1 MYFHGRSLKKSRQ
14 DEQDLFEFQRL
25 AIVNVMKKKIFLG
38 IAIIAVDC
46 ALNVAFAQTT
56 AATMKAAV
64 VHEFGGP
71 EVMKYEDAPRP
82 QPKENEVLVRVMAAG
97 VNPVDTYVRSGKFG
111 TPTLPVIPGRDIAGI
126 VEELGPGATKFKKG
140 DAVYGNVNNGGYAE
154 YAVAA
159 EKNIALKPASLDFVQ
174 AAAVPVAA
182 RTAWYA
188 LVDTAHLAAG
198 QTVLIQG
205 GSGGVGSFAIQIAK
219 LRGAKVY
226 ATASTA
232 NQDLL
237 KELGADVAIDY
248 TNQKFEDVVKDV
260 DVVLEAAGREALEK
274 DYPVVKKGGF
284 LVSIVGPTDPA
295 KVQQYGIQAPSL
307 VTAGS
312 PLPEL
317 NKLFD
322 AKKLKVVVTQTLP
335 LSEAQKAHEQVGTH
349 HTRGKIVLKI
359 GEEKK

>member
-1 MYFHGRSLKKSRQ
+1 MKTKIVFTVGL
-14 DEQDLFEFQRL
+14 LIVIATL
-25 AIVNVMKKKIFLG
+25 AYS
-38 IAIIAVDC
+38 
-46 ALNVAFAQTT
+46 
-56 AATMKAAV
+56 ATMKAIV

-71 EVMKYEDAPRP
+71 EVLKYEDAPRP
-82 QPKENEVLVRVMAAG
+82 EPKENEILVRVIAAG

-111 TPTLPVIPGRDIAGI
+111 TPTLPLIPGRDIAGI
-126 VEELGPGATKFKKG
+126 VEETGPGATKFKKG
-140 DAVYGNVNNGGYAE
+140 DAVYGNVRNGYAE
-154 YAVAA
+154 FAVAA
-159 EKNIALKPASLDFVQ
+159 EKDIALKPVSLDFVQ

-188 LVDTAHLAAG
+188 LVDTAHLSPG

-219 LRGAKVY
+219 LRGAKVF

-248 TNQKFEDVVKDV
+248 TKQKFEDVVKDV
-260 DVVLEAAGREALEK
+260 DVVLEAAGKETLER
-274 DYPVVKKGGF
+274 DYPVVKRGGF
-284 LVSIVGPTDPA
+284 LVSIVGSADSA

-322 AKKLKVVVTQTLP
+322 AKKLKVKVTETLP
-335 LSEAQKAHEQVGTH
+335 LSEAQKAQEQVGTH
-349 HTRGKIVLKI
+349 HTRGKIVLKVA
-359 GEEKK
+359 EEKK

>member
-1 MYFHGRSLKKSRQ
+1 MKNYRYLVVASLS
-14 DEQDLFEFQRL
+14 LT
-25 AIVNVMKKKIFLG
+25 I
-38 IAIIAVDC
+38 C
-46 ALNVAFAQTT
+46 AFGSVRAQSTS
-56 AATMKAAV
+56 ATMKAV
-64 VHEFGGP
+64 VAHEFGGP
-71 EVMKYEDAPRP
+71 EVLKYEDAPRP

-97 VNPVDTYVRSGKFG
+97 VNPVDTYVRNGKFG

-126 VEELGPGATKFKKG
+126 VEELGPGAIKFKKG

-159 EKNIALKPASLDFVQ
+159 EKNIALKPRTLDFIQ

-182 RTAWYA
+182 RTAWNA
-188 LVDTAHLAAG
+188 LVETAHLSAG

-205 GSGGVGSFAIQIAK
+205 GSGGVGSFAIQLAK

-248 TNQKFEDVVKDV
+248 TKQKFEDVVKDV
-260 DVVLEAAGREALEK
+260 DVVLEAASRENLDR
-274 DYPVVKKGGF
+274 DYPVVKKGGV
-284 LVSIVGPTDPA
+284 LVSIVGPADAA
-295 KVQQYGIQAPSL
+295 KVQQSSIQAPPLAS
-307 VTAGS
+307 S
-312 PLPEL
+312 PSALTDL
-317 NKLFD
+317 AQLFD

-335 LSEAQKAHEQVGTH
+335 LSEARKAHEQVGTH
-349 HTRGKIVLKI
+349 HTRGKIVLKVADAP
-359 GEEKK
+359 K

>member
-1 MYFHGRSLKKSRQ
+1 MKTKIVFTVGL
-14 DEQDLFEFQRL
+14 LIVIAPL
-25 AIVNVMKKKIFLG
+25 AYS
-38 IAIIAVDC
+38 
-46 ALNVAFAQTT
+46 
-56 AATMKAAV
+56 ATMKAIV

-71 EVMKYEDAPRP
+71 EVLKYEDAPRP
-82 QPKENEVLVRVMAAG
+82 EPKENEILVRVIAAG

-111 TPTLPVIPGRDIAGI
+111 TPTLPLIPGRDIAGI
-126 VEELGPGATKFKKG
+126 VEETGPGATKFKKG
-140 DAVYGNVNNGGYAE
+140 DAVYGNVRNGYAE
-154 YAVAA
+154 FAVAV
-159 EKNIALKPASLDFVQ
+159 EKDIALKPVSLDFVQ

-188 LVDTAHLAAG
+188 LVDTAHLGPG

-219 LRGAKVY
+219 LRGAKVF
-226 ATASTA
+226 ATASTT

-248 TNQKFEDVVKDV
+248 TKQKFEDVVKDV
-260 DVVLEAAGREALEK
+260 DVVLEAAGKETLER
-274 DYPVVKKGGF
+274 DYPVVKRGGF
-284 LVSIVGPTDPA
+284 LVSIVGSADSA

-322 AKKLKVVVTQTLP
+322 AKKLKVKVTETLP
-335 LSEAQKAHEQVGTH
+335 LSEAQKAQEQVGTH
-349 HTRGKIVLKI
+349 HTRGKIVLKVA
-359 GEEKK
+359 EEKK

>member
-1 MYFHGRSLKKSRQ
+1 MKNYRYLVVASLS
-14 DEQDLFEFQRL
+14 LT
-25 AIVNVMKKKIFLG
+25 I
-38 IAIIAVDC
+38 C
-46 ALNVAFAQTT
+46 AFGSVRAQS
-56 AATMKAAV
+56 ASATMKAV
-64 VHEFGGP
+64 VAHEFGGP
-71 EVMKYEDAPRP
+71 EVLKYEDAPRP

-97 VNPVDTYVRSGKFG
+97 VNPVDTYVRNGKFG

-159 EKNIALKPASLDFVQ
+159 EKNIALKPCTLDFIQ

-182 RTAWYA
+182 RTAWNA
-188 LVDTAHLAAG
+188 LVETAHLSAG

-205 GSGGVGSFAIQIAK
+205 GSGGVGSFAIQLAK

-248 TNQKFEDVVKDV
+248 TKQKFEDVAKDV
-260 DVVLEAAGREALEK
+260 DVVLEAASRENL
-274 DYPVVKKGGF
+274 DRDCPVVKKGGL
-284 LVSIVGPTDPA
+284 LVSIVGPADAA
-295 KVQQYGIQAPSL
+295 KVQQSSIQAPPLAS
-307 VTAGS
+307 S
-312 PLPEL
+312 PSALTDL
-317 NKLFD
+317 AQLFD

-335 LSEAQKAHEQVGTH
+335 LSEARKAHEQVGTH
-349 HTRGKIVLKI
+349 HTRGKIVLKVADAP
-359 GEEKK
+359 K

>member
-1 MYFHGRSLKKSRQ
+1 MKNYRYLVVASLS
-14 DEQDLFEFQRL
+14 LT
-25 AIVNVMKKKIFLG
+25 I
-38 IAIIAVDC
+38 C
-46 ALNVAFAQTT
+46 ALGGARAQSTS
-56 AATMKAAV
+56 ATMKAV
-64 VHEFGGP
+64 VAHEFGGP
-71 EVMKYEDAPRP
+71 EVLKYEDAPRP

-97 VNPVDTYVRSGKFG
+97 VNPVDTYVRNGKFG

-140 DAVYGNVNNGGYAE
+140 DAVYGNVSNGGYAE

-159 EKNIALKPASLDFVQ
+159 EKNIALKPGTLDFIQ

-182 RTAWYA
+182 RTAWNA
-188 LVDTAHLAAG
+188 LVETAHLSAG

-205 GSGGVGSFAIQIAK
+205 GSGGVGSFAIQLAK

-248 TNQKFEDVVKDV
+248 TKQKFEDVVKDV
-260 DVVLEAAGREALEK
+260 DVVLEAASRENL
-274 DYPVVKKGGF
+274 DRDCPVVKKGGL
-284 LVSIVGPTDPA
+284 LVSIVGPADAA
-295 KVQQYGIQAPSL
+295 KVQQFSIQAPPLAS
-307 VTAGS
+307 S
-312 PLPEL
+312 PSALTEL
-317 NKLFD
+317 AQLFD

-335 LSEAQKAHEQVGTH
+335 LSEARKAHEQVGTH
-349 HTRGKIVLKI
+349 HTRGKIVLKVADAP
-359 GEEKK
+359 K

>member
-1 MYFHGRSLKKSRQ
+1 
-14 DEQDLFEFQRL
+14 
-25 AIVNVMKKKIFLG
+25 MKKVGLISIL
-38 IAIIAVDC
+38 
-46 ALNVAFAQTT
+46 FAT
-56 AATMKAAV
+56 AATSFAGPAMMKAIVA
-64 VHEFGGP
+64 HEFGGP
-71 EVMKYEDAPRP
+71 EVLKYEDVPRP
-82 QPKENEVLVRVMAAG
+82 QPKENEILVRVIAAG

-126 VEELGPGATKFKKG
+126 VEEIGPGVTKVKKG

-154 YAVAA
+154 YAVAT
-159 EKNIALKPASLDFVQ
+159 EKNIAVKPSSLDFVQ

-182 RTAWYA
+182 RTAWNA
-188 LVDTAHLAAG
+188 LIETAHLSVG
-198 QTVLIQG
+198 QSVLIQG
-205 GSGGVGSFAIQIAK
+205 GSGGVGTFAIQIAK

-260 DVVLEAAGREALEK
+260 DVVLEAASKEILDRDCA
-274 DYPVVKKGGF
+274 VVKKGGF
-284 LVSIVGPTDPA
+284 LISIVGPPDAA
-295 KVQQYGIQAPSL
+295 KVQQDGIQAPPL
-307 VTAGS
+307 VAAGWS
-312 PLPEL
+312 SLPEL
-317 NKLFD
+317 TKLFD

-335 LSEAQKAHEQVGTH
+335 LSEAEKAHEQVGTH

-359 GEEKK
+359 AAEPK